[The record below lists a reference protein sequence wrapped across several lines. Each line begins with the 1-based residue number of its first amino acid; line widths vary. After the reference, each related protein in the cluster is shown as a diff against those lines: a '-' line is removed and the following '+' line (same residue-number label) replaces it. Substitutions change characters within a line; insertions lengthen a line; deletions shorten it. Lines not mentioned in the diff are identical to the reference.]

1 MKGAAAVGVG
11 VAVLGSRRPGASVD
25 RPLERPAVQ
34 CGALRPPMPAG
45 GVWMV
50 TYSVPP
56 GMTQAQALALLSFV
70 AAWGTPT
77 GVPEFSSTRAG
88 EPTVSVTARVEV
100 AQPKGPPTIP
110 SPAGNLV
117 PMVWGEASEPGSA
130 AA

>member
-11 VAVLGSRRPGASVD
+11 VAVL
-25 RPLERPAVQ
+25 AVAGLALALIGRSSAPQ
-34 CGALRPPMPAG
+34 FSAALRPPMPAG

-70 AAWGTPT
+70 AAWGRPT

-88 EPTVSVTARVEV
+88 EPTVSVTALVEV
-100 AQPKGPPTIP
+100 TQPNGPPTIP

-117 PMVWGEASEPGSA
+117 PMVWGEASAPGSA